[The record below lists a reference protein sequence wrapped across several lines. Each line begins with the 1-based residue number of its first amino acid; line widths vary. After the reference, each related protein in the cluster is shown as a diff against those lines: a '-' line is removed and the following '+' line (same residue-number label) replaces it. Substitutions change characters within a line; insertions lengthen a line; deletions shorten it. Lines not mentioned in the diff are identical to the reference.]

1 MHSFAWMER
10 NLLRMPVDV
19 QAMGIDF
26 FAFSI
31 HKMLG
36 PSGMGGLWGRED
48 LLNSMRTIQSGG
60 QTVKTSHYGVE
71 WAKTPSKLKVGLA
84 ILQE

>member
-1 MHSFAWMER
+1 
-10 NLLRMPVDV
+10 MPVDV
-19 QAMGIDF
+19 QEMGIDF

-36 PSGMGGLWGRED
+36 PSGMGGLWGREE

-60 QTVKTSHYGVE
+60 QTVKTSHYDGVE
-71 WAKTPSKLKVGLA
+71 WATTPSKFEGGLGHFA
-84 ILQE
+84 V